1 MPEATLPEATST
13 EATSTKAAIDRSG
26 REVLIGKVVGVFG
39 IRGELKIASH
49 TEPVAAILNYQPW
62 TLRLGQSDTVID
74 NVKGRANAHGVVAK
88 FPDLDDRNDA
98 EKLIGAEVW
107 VPRSVLRQTK
117 PGDYYWVDLEGLRVR
132 TTDGVDLGVVSH
144 LLATGANDVLV
155 VQGERERLIPFVLD
169 HYVMAVD
176 LDAGTMTVD
185 WDPEF

>member
-1 MPEATLPEATST
+1 MSATSPET
-13 EATSTKAAIDRSG
+13 ETNRSG

-39 IRGELKIASH
+39 IRGELKIASY
-49 TEPVAAILNYQPW
+49 TDPVAAILSYQPW
-62 TLRLGQSDTVID
+62 TLRQGQTDTLID

-98 EKLIGAEVW
+98 EKLVGAEVW
-107 VPRSVLRQTK
+107 VPRSVLPPSK

-132 TTDGVDLGVVSH
+132 TIDGVDLGVVSH

-169 HYVMAVD
+169 HYVTAVD
-176 LDAGTMTVD
+176 LGAGTMTVD